1 MILHTVNSSPLS
13 TFSLHDCLKQLADN
27 DILLLMSDGVIAA
40 SASIEQQSTL
50 LKLHESQ
57 RLYVLQDDLEARG
70 LVVNVGQIIDYPA
83 FVNLTIQCKSQ
94 LSW

>member
-57 RLYVLQDDLEARG
+57 RLYVLEDDLVARG
-70 LVVNVGQIIDYPA
+70 LVVNVGKIIDYSA
-83 FVNLTIQCKSQ
+83 FVDLTIQCKSQ